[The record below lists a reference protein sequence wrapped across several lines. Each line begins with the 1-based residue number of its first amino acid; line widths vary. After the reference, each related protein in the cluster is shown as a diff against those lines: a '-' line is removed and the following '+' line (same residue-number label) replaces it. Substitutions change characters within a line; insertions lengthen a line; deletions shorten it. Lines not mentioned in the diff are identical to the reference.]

1 MVANIFTCPGD
12 VAQLGERL
20 GRIEEVEGSIP
31 FVSTT
36 GYVKASVT
44 RPFSCLSSLLSP
56 RRSDMHRPQA
66 QGCASK
72 HTRCVMRL
80 AARTRPTL
88 PPRATSL
95 DITRARDISDGM
107 LYITHRLRIRPRAG
121 EAVPTP
127 RQKPQALVTT
137 RHPQTS
143 VTAQKGHAMRLT
155 IETMTYG
162 PDGLAR
168 TPEGK
173 AVFVAGGLIG
183 DTVEARICEDGPSF
197 SRAVVEEV
205 LEPSPDRVQPPC
217 PFIGICGGCPWGGL
231 SHEAQLQAKEENLRS
246 ALARIGKFS
255 PEEVDDLM
263 RPIRHA
269 KDAWGYRQ
277 QDRARPRARKRQV
290 PPGDARTRRQPDHQ
304 GRFLPALREEAREA
318 AVKAVAGA
326 LGSFGNSRDLQLERV
341 GIRSS
346 RRTGALEV
354 ALWTPTG
361 RSPARNSP
369 VLSDA
374 VRATAWC
381 GSCPR
386 AKSAP
391 AASRASR
398 RSPARAMGRE
408 NRQ

>member
-1 MVANIFTCPGD
+1 MKWGAVFSYRGKLLSRTSKSHLVGSQSYAPGNRHARRPQHKIDRRRWRRPKKDVDFSVDIVRMVANIFTCPGD

-36 GYVKASVT
+36 GYVKASAT

-143 VTAQKGHAMRLT
+143 VTA
-155 IETMTYG
+155 
-162 PDGLAR
+162 
-168 TPEGK
+168 
-173 AVFVAGGLIG
+173 
-183 DTVEARICEDGPSF
+183 
-197 SRAVVEEV
+197 
-205 LEPSPDRVQPPC
+205 
-217 PFIGICGGCPWGGL
+217 
-231 SHEAQLQAKEENLRS
+231 
-246 ALARIGKFS
+246 
-255 PEEVDDLM
+255 
-263 RPIRHA
+263 
-269 KDAWGYRQ
+269 
-277 QDRARPRARKRQV
+277 
-290 PPGDARTRRQPDHQ
+290 
-304 GRFLPALREEAREA
+304 
-318 AVKAVAGA
+318 
-326 LGSFGNSRDLQLERV
+326 
-341 GIRSS
+341 
-346 RRTGALEV
+346 
-354 ALWTPTG
+354 
-361 RSPARNSP
+361 
-369 VLSDA
+369 
-374 VRATAWC
+374 
-381 GSCPR
+381 
-386 AKSAP
+386 
-391 AASRASR
+391 
-398 RSPARAMGRE
+398 
-408 NRQ
+408 